1 MNTEVT
7 EALQLTISDWL
18 TELVN
23 INNEK
28 KLSSN
33 LLDLYCGA
41 GTIGIYLAD
50 NFEMVRGI
58 EINEDAVNS
67 ANLNKKINVKRRKSK
82 YIN

>member
-23 INNEK
+23 INNGM

-33 LLDLYCGA
+33 LLDLYCGSGFFSLQNA
-41 GTIGIYLAD
+41 HLFNQVLFCILSLLLGYGC
-50 NFEMVRGI
+50 
-58 EINEDAVNS
+58 
-67 ANLNKKINVKRRKSK
+67 
-82 YIN
+82 

>member
-23 INNEK
+23 INNEM

-33 LLDLYCGA
+33 LLDLYCGSGFFSLQNA
-41 GTIGIYLAD
+41 HLFNQVLFCILSLLLGYWC
-50 NFEMVRGI
+50 
-58 EINEDAVNS
+58 
-67 ANLNKKINVKRRKSK
+67 
-82 YIN
+82 

>member
-23 INNEK
+23 INNGM

-33 LLDLYCGA
+33 LLDLYCGSGFFSLQNA
-41 GTIGIYLAD
+41 HLF
-50 NFEMVRGI
+50 NQVLF
-58 EINEDAVNS
+58 
-67 ANLNKKINVKRRKSK
+67 
-82 YIN
+82 YILSLLLGYWC

>member
-23 INNEK
+23 INNGM

-33 LLDLYCGA
+33 LLDLYCGSGFFSLQNA
-41 GTIGIYLAD
+41 HLFNQVLFCILSLLVGYWC
-50 NFEMVRGI
+50 
-58 EINEDAVNS
+58 
-67 ANLNKKINVKRRKSK
+67 
-82 YIN
+82 

>member
-23 INNEK
+23 INNGM

-33 LLDLYCGA
+33 LLDLYCGSGFFSLQNA
-41 GTIGIYLAD
+41 HLFNQVLFCILSLLLGYWC
-50 NFEMVRGI
+50 
-58 EINEDAVNS
+58 
-67 ANLNKKINVKRRKSK
+67 
-82 YIN
+82 

>member
-23 INNEK
+23 INNGM

-33 LLDLYCGA
+33 LLDLYCGNGFFSLQNA
-41 GTIGIYLAD
+41 HLFNQVLFCILSLLLGYWC
-50 NFEMVRGI
+50 
-58 EINEDAVNS
+58 
-67 ANLNKKINVKRRKSK
+67 
-82 YIN
+82 